1 MAADIPNANMTIYT
15 RTGDRGETS
24 LYGGKRTSKANY
36 QVEAYG
42 SIDELTSFIGLLNS
56 KVKGKKSKLFLAEIQ
71 KDLYQIM
78 SHLSGSNVTVNY
90 LNKRVKEFE
99 KQIDQMDKKLPK
111 LTRFILPG
119 GNELSAWF
127 HILRTV
133 CRRSE
138 RNVVKFSEKPTTD
151 NRLLTTVKYLNRL
164 SDLFF
169 TLARFYN
176 KGKDFLT

>member
-1 MAADIPNANMTIYT
+1 MSIYT
-15 RTGDRGETS
+15 RTGDKGKTS
-24 LYGGKRTSKANY
+24 LYGGKRVSKSDP

-42 SIDELTSFIGLLNS
+42 SIDELTSFIGLISLKL
-56 KVKGKKSKLFLAEIQ
+56 KVKSEKLYLLEIQ

-78 SHLSGSNVTVNY
+78 AFLSGSNVTVNY
-90 LNKRVKEFE
+90 LNKRVIEFE
-99 KQIDQMDKKLPK
+99 KQIDRMDKKLPK

-127 HILRTV
+127 HILRTI

-138 RNVVKFSEKPTTD
+138 RNAV
-151 NRLLTTVKYLNRL
+151 RLFNNLTIKQSNNELILKYLNRL

-169 TLARFYN
+169 TLARYYTR
-176 KGKDFLT
+176 GKDFFA